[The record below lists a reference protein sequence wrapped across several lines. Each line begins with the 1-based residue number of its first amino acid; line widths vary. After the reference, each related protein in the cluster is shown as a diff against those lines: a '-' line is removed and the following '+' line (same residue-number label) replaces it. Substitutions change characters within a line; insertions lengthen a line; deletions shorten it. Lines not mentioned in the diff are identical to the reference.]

1 MEKINRQLVLRI
13 NQLAK
18 DKKTQ
23 VQTQKYTPKQN
34 RLASDTVSFK
44 GIVPKNVVKSFT
56 KNSSDITIPVVQFY
70 GQDAIEMKEDWGMNA
85 ENQLSIHPEY
95 LILLNRGQPEED
107 VENLESIL

>member
-1 MEKINRQLVLRI
+1 MPADYMLTKYQVGDYVRFDPTSVWTNRKCH
-13 NQLAK
+13 N
-18 DKKTQ
+18 
-23 VQTQKYTPKQN
+23 
-34 RLASDTVSFK
+34 
-44 GIVPKNVVKSFT
+44 GVVKSFT